1 MATIFLSY
9 RRSDV
14 GGEAGRLADRL
25 KQRLGRRFVFRD
37 VTDIPVAARFDG
49 VLAKELAAARVVLV
63 LIGPTWLRELD
74 RKTGDGDTDYLRVEA
89 ATALAQGKK
98 VVPVLLKGAAI
109 PGAEALPADLKALAR
124 HQAIT
129 LRDESWNDD
138 TERLIDAIG
147 RPYRWGLLALRA
159 AVALLAIVAIVWLA
173 IPSIAPERASDYRF
187 QRMLVLTLLGLYLLA
202 DGLVGFRR
210 SRGMTKR

>member
-138 TERLIDAIG
+138 TDRLIDAMG
-147 RPYRWGLLALRA
+147 RP
-159 AVALLAIVAIVWLA
+159 
-173 IPSIAPERASDYRF
+173 
-187 QRMLVLTLLGLYLLA
+187 
-202 DGLVGFRR
+202 
-210 SRGMTKR
+210 